1 MEINNEHKLKTANY
15 IRVISDK
22 RQILLGNT
30 HHYNLNHIKYSINR
44 NNGTYDK
51 LPHFTITKDGKIYQ
65 HFDIKFYSNYLGC
78 EYTKDIISIAL
89 ENIGQI
95 FEEKGVYYDIYNN
108 TYEHT
113 PFEKNWKNCSMW
125 DPYTE
130 AQLESCI
137 YLCDKL
143 IKDGVITR
151 AVMPT
156 NVFKQDIPNFK
167 GICYRSNYDS
177 KHYDLNPNW
186 DFEKFKEKIEK
197 NE

>member
-1 MEINNEHKLKTANY
+1 MEVNSEYKLKTANY

-30 HHYNLNHIKYSINR
+30 HHYNLNHVKHAINR

-65 HFDIKFYSNYLGC
+65 HFDVKFYSNYLSG
-78 EYTKDIISIAL
+78 EYTKDVISIGL

-95 FEEKGVYYDIYNN
+95 FEEKGIYTDIYNN
-108 TYEHT
+108 IYEGT
-113 PFEKNWKNCSMW
+113 PFEKNWKNCSIW

-130 AQLESCI
+130 TQFESCI
-137 YLCDKL
+137 YLCNKL
-143 IKDGVITR
+143 IDENQISR
-151 AVMPT
+151 AVMPA
-156 NVFKQDIPNFK
+156 NVFKQDIANFK
-167 GICYRSNYDS
+167 GICYKSNYDS
-177 KHYDLNPNW
+177 KYYDLNPNW

-197 NE
+197 NG